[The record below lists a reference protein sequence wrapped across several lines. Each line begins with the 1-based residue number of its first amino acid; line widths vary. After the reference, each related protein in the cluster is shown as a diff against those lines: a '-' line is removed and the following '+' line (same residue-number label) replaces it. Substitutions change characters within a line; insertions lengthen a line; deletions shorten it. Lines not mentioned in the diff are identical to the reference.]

1 MLRAYADALRTGHVQ
16 RAYALLSDEAK
27 RDLPPAAFAQL
38 VRENPEDVQE
48 IARALARPTSDPI
61 VTARVMA
68 PNGDELRLVYEAG
81 RWRVDGTNIDRYG
94 QLSPRQALMG
104 FLRAYARKRYDI
116 IMRYVP
122 AHERRGEPEAM
133 WGRAADKRFE
143 GTTAEKLKAAWEGAQ
158 KVDIARIVEA
168 IQAALPNASIEAS
181 GDRAVMPYGGGG
193 TVLFVREKGLWMI
206 EDLE

>member
-1 MLRAYADALRTGHVQ
+1 
-16 RAYALLSDEAK
+16 LLSDEAK
-27 RDLPPAAFAQL
+27 RDLSPEAFAQL

-81 RWRVDGTNIDRYG
+81 RWRVDGTHIDRYG

-104 FLRAYARKRYDI
+104 FLRAYARKRYDM

-133 WGRAADKRFE
+133 WGRAADKHFE
-143 GTTAEKLKAAWEGAQ
+143 GTTAEKLKAAWEGEQ
-158 KVDIARIVEA
+158 KTDIVRIVEA
-168 IQAALPNASIEAS
+168 IQAALPNARIEES

-193 TVLFVREKGLWMI
+193 TVLFVREKGLWML